1 MAMVYAFC
9 EPKSIDY
16 FTRKQ
21 RGNNTGASVYIDPK
35 LFFRLTSIL
44 NRYWIEKK
52 EKLLE
57 LKHLT

>member
-1 MAMVYAFC
+1 MSFASQSQLIILLANKGEITLVLQ
-9 EPKSIDY
+9 
-16 FTRKQ
+16 FTLIR
-21 RGNNTGASVYIDPK
+21 TL